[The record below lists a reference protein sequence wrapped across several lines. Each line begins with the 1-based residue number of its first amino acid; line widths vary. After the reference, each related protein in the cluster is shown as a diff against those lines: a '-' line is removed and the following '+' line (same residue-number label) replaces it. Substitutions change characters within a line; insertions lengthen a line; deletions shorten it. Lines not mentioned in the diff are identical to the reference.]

1 MPKIDE
7 IQLKKEIKSGDFKN
21 AYLLYGEESYL
32 KEYYANE
39 LKNKIV
45 DKTFE
50 AFNYHSFDGK
60 DTELDDILKDTD
72 KRELCFGMTRG
83 SSFYE
88 YI

>member
-1 MPKIDE
+1 MPKINE
-7 IQLKKEIKSGDFKN
+7 SELKKEIKAGDFKN

-50 AFNYHSFDGK
+50 TFNFHSFDGK
-60 DTELDDILKDTD
+60 DRSL
-72 KRELCFGMTRG
+72 
-83 SSFYE
+83 
-88 YI
+88 